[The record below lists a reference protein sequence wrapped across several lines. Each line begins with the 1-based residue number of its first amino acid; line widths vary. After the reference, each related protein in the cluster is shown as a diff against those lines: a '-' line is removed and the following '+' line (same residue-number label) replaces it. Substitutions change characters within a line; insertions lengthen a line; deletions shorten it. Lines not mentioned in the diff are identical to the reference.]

1 MAHLDFIKKITSLH
15 LLLFAELSSSQT
27 IPGNGLPNK
36 KKKRQLLDSL
46 FKLKIT
52 VVNREKFFLNVI
64 VLFFKLIHLIAIS
77 LRVSR

>member
-36 KKKRQLLDSL
+36 KKTSITFRQFIQTENNCSQPGKVFLECYCLVFQIDS
-46 FKLKIT
+46 FICD
-52 VVNREKFFLNVI
+52 F
-64 VLFFKLIHLIAIS
+64 IACF
-77 LRVSR
+77 